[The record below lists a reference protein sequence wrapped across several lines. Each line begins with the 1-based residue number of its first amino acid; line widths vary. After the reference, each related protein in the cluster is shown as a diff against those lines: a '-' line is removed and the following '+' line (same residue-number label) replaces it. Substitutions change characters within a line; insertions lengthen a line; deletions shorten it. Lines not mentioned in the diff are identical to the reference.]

1 MNGVELRAKR
11 LFNADTGRS
20 YIVAIDHG
28 LSGLRRKSVGG

>member
-1 MNGVELRAKR
+1 MNGVELRAKP

-28 LSGLRRKSVGG
+28 LRGHSGTLG